1 MSIGGVVSKKCVYL
15 QNKFIGM
22 MEIKRI
28 CFRLNVLLLCV
39 FGAIHACLAQRF
51 FYKGGNYE
59 FSKDNPT
66 ELSLVSVD
74 NGQEVVIPKSLQG
87 EKGVYNVTAIG
98 RQAFFYCDS
107 LVKVSLP
114 SSVVEI
120 GDLAFAT
127 CVNVKEIILPQKTK
141 HIGYLSFA
149 YCSRIKDFIIP
160 NAVEDI
166 GSDAFY
172 KCDSLVSVTIGASMK
187 IMGRHIFE
195 GCGEL
200 SEIKVSSI
208 VPPSIFD
215 DTFTDENFKCT
226 LYVPIGT
233 KEQYLLSGNWAKFR
247 NIVEYVAPIVDL
259 NDFVENDE
267 SDDIILPLLQKVSDE
282 GKVYT
287 YVDQMPEFPGGEAA
301 MQRYIYDHLKYP
313 SVSIE
318 NDVQGTVMVR
328 FVINENGSVGDVQIL
343 KGLDTYCDREA
354 KRIVQSLP
362 RFTPGRQHG
371 SPVKV
376 WLHLPIRFEKN
387 KI

>member
-1 MSIGGVVSKKCVYL
+1 
-15 QNKFIGM
+15 M
-22 MEIKRI
+22 MEIKRS

-39 FGAIHACLAQRF
+39 FGASHVCLAQRLSH
-51 FYKGGNYE
+51 KRGIYE
-59 FSKDNPT
+59 FNKDNPT
-66 ELSLVSVD
+66 ELSLVSVA
-74 NGQEVVIPKSLQG
+74 NGREVVIPKSLQD

-166 GSDAFY
+166 GSEAFY

-187 IMGRHIFE
+187 VVGRHVFE
-195 GCGEL
+195 GCGNL

-208 VPPSIFD
+208 VPPNIFD

-247 NIVEYVAPIVDL
+247 NIVEYVAPIVDI

-267 SDDIILPLLQKVSDE
+267 CDDITFPLLHNSSDD
-282 GKVYT
+282 GKVFT

-301 MQRYIYDHLKYP
+301 MQRYIYNHLKYP
-313 SVSIE
+313 AVSRE
-318 NDVQGTVMVR
+318 KGVQGTVMIR

-362 RFTPGRQHG
+362 RFTPGRQQG

-376 WLHLPIRFEKN
+376 WFHLPIRFEN
-387 KI
+387 NMI